1 VRLPLTLRDH
11 PAHRL
16 AAWQHRLERRWAG
29 PGADRRA
36 AQRSR
41 PGAGRRGGDVAA
53 DTAAALAAVT
63 GQTVRHDERLRE
75 RFFGAWQ
82 GLTTAEVAVQ
92 RPDEFARWKA
102 GENVVGGD
110 VETLDDLGKRVADGL
125 QDAARLAPGGVVVA
139 ATHGAAAR
147 QGIGQLL
154 GWPVAQVRTLR
165 PLQNCHWVELT
176 LSDGGDWQL
185 AAYNVGVFAE
195 RPVPPPVW
203 GNRDGSGNV

>member
-1 VRLPLTLRDH
+1 VTTRLIVWRHGNTDWNAGGRVQGQTDVPLNDLGRAQAAEAATL
-11 PAHRL
+11 L
-16 AAWQHRLERRWAG
+16 AAK
-29 PGADRRA
+29 
-36 AQRSR
+36 R
-41 PGAGRRGGDVAA
+41 PDAIVASDLCRAA

-195 RPVPPPVW
+195 RPVPPPV
-203 GNRDGSGNV
+203 